1 MLKVLNFF
9 KNLLKKL
16 FCIFFIDSS
25 KCYDS
30 DCRSKVIGL
39 SVGFN
44 GGLIIEGV
52 SMSLVMRNDQVVT
65 FAPVFKDSYG
75 NDVDTLG
82 SAPVWAL
89 SNPDVGSLEVS
100 EGGLTAVFTP
110 TGVKGA
116 TQVSL
121 MVDSDPGDGVEAL
134 VGTADITV
142 LSGKAVVVQLAGVLD
157 NKPVQ
162 TVPSVTEAPVAETP
176 AEPAPTE
183 EPVEPQPTDA
193 PVEDPVVEQPAS
205 TEAPVEEPV
214 ATDAPVE
221 DQPVEAPATTE
232 TPVEEPAPTD
242 APEQPVV

>member
-100 EGGLTAVFTP
+100 EGGMTAVFTP
-110 TGVKGA
+110 TGVKGS

-121 MVDSDPGDGVEAL
+121 LVDADPSEVEEAL
-134 VGTADITV
+134 VGTAEITV

-162 TVPSVTEAPVAETP
+162 TVPPVTEAPVAEKP

-183 EPVEPQPTDA
+183 A
-193 PVEDPVVEQPAS
+193 PVEQPAP
-205 TEAPVEEPV
+205 TDAPVEEPV

-232 TPVEEPAPTD
+232 APVEEPAPTD